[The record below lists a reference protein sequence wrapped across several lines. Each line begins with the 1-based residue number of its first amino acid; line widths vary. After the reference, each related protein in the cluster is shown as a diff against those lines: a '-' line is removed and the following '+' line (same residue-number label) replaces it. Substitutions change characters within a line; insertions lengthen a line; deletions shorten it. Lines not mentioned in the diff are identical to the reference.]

1 MLCGKPNGDS
11 PARSRSNPIPAM
23 TASGFKSPRCD
34 YIRSAMASVLPIER
48 PASRP
53 CPICGKPATPQHR
66 PFCSARCAQIDLGRW
81 LKGNY
86 SIPTE
91 EGPDEGDGEEAD

>member
-1 MLCGKPNGDS
+1 MTRISSIPP
-11 PARSRSNPIPAM
+11 PAQ
-23 TASGFKSPRCD
+23 
-34 YIRSAMASVLPIER
+34 
-48 PASRP
+48 RP

-91 EGPDEGDGEEAD
+91 EGPDEDDGEKGG

>member
-1 MLCGKPNGDS
+1 M
-11 PARSRSNPIPAM
+11 PAS
-23 TASGFKSPRCD
+23 TASGFKSRRCD
-34 YIRSAMASVLPIER
+34 YIPPAMASVSSIER
-48 PASRP
+48 PAPRP
-53 CPICGKPATPQHR
+53 CPICGKPPVPQYR

-91 EGPDEGDGEEAD
+91 EGPEDEDSDEGD

>member
-1 MLCGKPNGDS
+1 
-11 PARSRSNPIPAM
+11 M
-23 TASGFKSPRCD
+23 TGSGFKLSRCD
-34 YIRSAMASVLPIER
+34 YIRSAMAS
-48 PASRP
+48 ASSIHLTTPRP

-91 EGPDEGDGEEAD
+91 EGPDEGNGEEGG

>member
-1 MLCGKPNGDS
+1 
-11 PARSRSNPIPAM
+11 M
-23 TASGFKSPRCD
+23 TASVFKSRRFD
-34 YIRSAMASVLPIER
+34 YIRSAMASISSIER
-48 PASRP
+48 PAPRP
-53 CPICGKPATPQHR
+53 CPICGKPPMPQYR

-91 EGPDEGDGEEAD
+91 EGPDEGDGEEAG